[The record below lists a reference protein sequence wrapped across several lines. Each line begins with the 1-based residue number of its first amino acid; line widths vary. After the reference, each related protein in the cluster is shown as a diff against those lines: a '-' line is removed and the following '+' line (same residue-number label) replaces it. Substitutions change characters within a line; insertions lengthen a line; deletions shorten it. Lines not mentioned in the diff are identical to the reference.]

1 MSSMNI
7 VFFTFLT
14 KRPVFPSMLKAAFMM
29 IHTQGGEAL
38 VVASHNDDGICQSN
52 LERGEA
58 NRGPEIRPEKVT
70 SVPR

>member
-1 MSSMNI
+1 
-7 VFFTFLT
+7 
-14 KRPVFPSMLKAAFMM
+14 MLKAAFMM

-52 LERGEA
+52 WERGEA